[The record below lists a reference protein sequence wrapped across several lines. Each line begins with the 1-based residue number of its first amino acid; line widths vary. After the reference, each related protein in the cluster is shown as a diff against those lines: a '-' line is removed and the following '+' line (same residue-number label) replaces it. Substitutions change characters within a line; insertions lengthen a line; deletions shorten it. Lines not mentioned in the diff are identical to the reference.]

1 MFKYFQVKGKYETII
16 IAKEKRKAIQEY
28 KKRFEASHN
37 VEVKEIT
44 REEAV
49 EQHIKQLEK
58 CAEEYGAYAIVL
70 RWGNRN
76 E

>member
-1 MFKYFQVKGKYETII
+1 MFKYFLVKGKYETII
-16 IAKEKRKAIQEY
+16 LSKKKEDAIKEY
-28 KKRFEASHN
+28 QRRFENSHN

-49 EQHIKQLEK
+49 AQHIKQLEK
-58 CAEEYGAYAIVL
+58 CAEEYGAFAIVL
-70 RWGNRN
+70 RWG

>member
-1 MFKYFQVKGKYETII
+1 MLKYFLVKGKYDTII

-28 KKRFEASHN
+28 QRRFEDSHN
-37 VEVKEIT
+37 IEAEEMS

-70 RWGNRN
+70 RWGK
-76 E
+76 